1 MTTEARGSWAAG
13 VAVMTALT
21 LGAGCEDAPATP
33 LAPTSSALASAAPK
47 TAEAKRVVVDT
58 ASSKVTFVMD
68 AALEKIHGEAPK
80 SASGELFVDL
90 ADLTKTTGLL
100 KVDLM
105 ELVLYQQKR
114 EDEKS
119 DFGERQKSDL
129 QNEHMR
135 TWLQISPDAPEA
147 DREKNRYVEFKIE
160 KVDEVSAA
168 NVMEMKGDERTVTAT
183 VSGELRLHGRSA
195 NKKAKVEVA
204 FSFRGEALEQ
214 VRIKTLEPV
223 PVGLEEHDVKPRET
237 FGQLAKKTL
246 GALGSKVASEAPVM
260 IEVTATATP

>member
-1 MTTEARGSWAAG
+1 VVVG
-13 VAVMTALT
+13 VVMGTAL
-21 LGAGCEDAPATP
+21 LGSVGACEDAPSAA

-47 TAEAKRVVVDT
+47 TAEAKRVVVDP

-68 AALEKIHGEAPK
+68 AALEKIHGDAPK

-90 ADLTKTTGLL
+90 ADLTKTTGLI
-100 KVDLM
+100 KIDLM
-105 ELVLYQQKR
+105 ELVLYQQQR

-119 DFGERQKSDL
+119 EYGERKKSDL

-147 DREKNRYVEFKIE
+147 DREKNRFVEFNIE
-160 KVDEVSAA
+160 KVDEVSASD
-168 NVMEMKGDERTVTAT
+168 VMKMTGDERTITAT
-183 VSGELRLHGRSA
+183 VSGELRLHGRSSK
-195 NKKAKVEVA
+195 KKAKIEAA
-204 FSFRGEALEQ
+204 FRFKGDAFQ
-214 VRIKTLEPV
+214 DVRIKTLEPV

-246 GALGSKVASEAPVM
+246 GALGSKVANEAPIM
-260 IEVTATATP
+260 IEVTAATASP